1 MRPRLVLP
9 SVLPVVLLAACGG
22 SAPPVATASPPP
34 RPTPPAPQAE
44 PAAADSSPTVL
55 TPAERARDAEIE
67 AKVTPII
74 DAFAN
79 RWPRLLRDGHVVFI
93 STRDG
98 LPALYLGDTREPS
111 ARPKKL
117 PGPDQRITAY
127 EVVPGEKSILFLSDV
142 HGDGNFRIFRVALAG
157 GAAQD
162 LTPGESMH
170 RDFPHVALRVP
181 GLFAYSAHVATD
193 RTARIFLQ
201 RADGSPPREVYHDGF
216 AGSVQ
221 DLSPDGKRVLYERF
235 IAESDRVVFEIDVA
249 TGKPTRLYP
258 PEGEHVRIASADYAA
273 DGRHVLI
280 AAADEAHP
288 SWLAVLDRS
297 GKPGARYEE
306 TENPTAM
313 IESTNVSP
321 AGDRLAITVGA
332 GNHSLIRILDAKTLK
347 PLANVESGLGDA
359 LATGFGAGGK
369 SLAVALSNPNTPP
382 DIFAADARTGAV
394 TRLRDDPRPGLGSAQ
409 VDSTIVPLHAHD
421 GLTIPVNL
429 YLPEGAKGPLPTVIH
444 VHGGPSSSAQVGFNS
459 EVRILVDAG
468 FAVVQPNIRGS
479 SGFGVGYEKADD
491 REKRGD
497 ALKDVETVNAWA
509 RAQPWCNGR
518 VAIMGTSYGGYMTLL
533 ALTRQPGLWQAGV
546 DASGMSD
553 LKTMEALEDQSV
565 HAYDETEFG
574 VLGQD
579 DPILEEWSPI
589 KGMARIRTPV
599 FIYQGVHDPITP
611 QEQADRMVAALRARK
626 VPVEYLLLDNE
637 GHGVVRRENRIVY
650 LARVVRFLHE
660 QLR

>member
-1 MRPRLVLP
+1 MRSTLP
-9 SVLPVVLLAACGG
+9 ALLLLAACG
-22 SAPPVATASPPP
+22 SSSPPVATAA
-34 RPTPPAPQAE
+34 RPSAAPPAPPAVDP
-44 PAAADSSPTVL
+44 PAAPDSSPTVL

-67 AKVTPII
+67 TKVTPMV

-98 LPALYLGDTREPS
+98 LPAVYVGDTREPS
-111 ARPKKL
+111 ASPRKL

-127 EVVPGEKSILFLSDV
+127 EVLPDEKSILFLSDV

-157 GAAQD
+157 GGGAAED

-170 RDFPHVALRVP
+170 RDFPHVAVRVP

-193 RTARIFLQ
+193 RSAHIFLQ
-201 RADGSPPREVYHDGF
+201 RADGSPPREIYHDASSGW
-216 AGSVQ
+216 VQ
-221 DLSPDGKRVLYERF
+221 DLSPDGKRVLFQRF
-235 IAESDRVVFEIDVA
+235 IAESDRVLFELDVA
-249 TGKPTRLYP
+249 GGKLTRLYP
-258 PEGEHVRIASADYAA
+258 PEGEHLLIARAEYTP
-273 DGRHVLI
+273 DGRHVLV

-288 SWLAVLDRS
+288 SWLVVLDRA
-297 GKPGARYEE
+297 GKPGPRYEE
-306 TENPTAM
+306 AENPTAM
-313 IESTNVSP
+313 IASTAVSP
-321 AGDRLAITVGA
+321 AGDRLAITVDA
-332 GNHSLIRILDAKTLK
+332 GNHSLVRILDARTLK
-347 PLANVESGLGDA
+347 PLAKVDSGLGNA
-359 LATGFGAGGK
+359 FVTGWSKGGK

-382 DIFAADARTGAV
+382 EIFAADARTGAL
-394 TRLRDDPRPGLGSAQ
+394 TRLRDDPRPGLAGVQ
-409 VDSTIVPLHAHD
+409 VDSTIVPLQAHD

-429 YLPEGAKGPLPTVIH
+429 YLPEGGKGPLPAVIH
-444 VHGGPSSSAQVGFNS
+444 VHGGPSSSAEVAFNP

-479 SGFGVGYEKADD
+479 SGFGIGYEKADD

-509 RAQPWCNGR
+509 RAQPWCNGK

-553 LKTMEALEDQSV
+553 LKTMEALEDQTIR
-565 HAYDETEFG
+565 AYDETEFG
-574 VLGQD
+574 LLGKD
-579 DPILEEWSPI
+579 DAVLEEWSPI
-589 KGMARIRTPV
+589 KDMARIQAPV

-626 VPVEYLLLDNE
+626 VPVEYLLIDNE

-660 QLR
+660 KLR